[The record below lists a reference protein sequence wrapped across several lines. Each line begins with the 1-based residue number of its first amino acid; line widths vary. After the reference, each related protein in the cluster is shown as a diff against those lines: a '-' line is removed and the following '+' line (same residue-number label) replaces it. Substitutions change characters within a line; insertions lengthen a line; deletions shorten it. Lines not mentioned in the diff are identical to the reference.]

1 VKDVTDSAKL
11 DICTPLQTDNLLIVS
26 KNGIRKIITGWIIL
40 LAKKISIP
48 AKEER
53 NV

>member
-1 VKDVTDSAKL
+1 MSQKKKNWTSTRLYKRA
-11 DICTPLQTDNLLIVS
+11 TYLIIGE
-26 KNGIRKIITGWIIL
+26 NGIRKIITGWIIL
-40 LAKKISIP
+40 LAKKMSIP

>member
-1 VKDVTDSAKL
+1 VKDVTDSEHL
-11 DICTPLQTDNLLIVS
+11 GIYTPLRLATCGSLVRRGFI
-26 KNGIRKIITGWIIL
+26 KGWIIL

>member
-1 VKDVTDSAKL
+1 VKDVTDSEKL
-11 DICTPLQTDNLLIVS
+11 DICTPLQTGNLSLIS
-26 KNGIRKIITGWIIL
+26 QNGIRKIIKGWIIL

>member
-1 VKDVTDSAKL
+1 VKDVTDSKKL
-11 DICTPLQTDNLLIVS
+11 DIYTPLQTGNLLIIGE
-26 KNGIRKIITGWIIL
+26 NGIRKIITGWIIL
-40 LAKKISIP
+40 LAKKMSIP